1 MVWRRES
8 ATLKPP
14 GDVPR
19 GRDIP
24 QILRPGRPRIGPLSL
39 AGAERERWT
48 CSAKTPVNRP
58 PSTQTRLP
66 DRQSSVFM
74 CHGETISDGQTPPST
89 STQVRACA
97 KPWSTRITTS
107 NTTRNTSPIPAQ
119 YTIPTPINTE
129 LVHPI

>member
-1 MVWRRES
+1 MVCSRES
-8 ATLKPP
+8 ATLKPS
-14 GDVPR
+14 GDEPR

-58 PSTQTRLP
+58 PSTRTRLP

-74 CHGETISDGQTPPST
+74 CHGEPSAMAKPLPNT
-89 STQVRACA
+89 STPWYQPVEAIELARRSAKASAGVR
-97 KPWSTRITTS
+97 
-107 NTTRNTSPIPAQ
+107 
-119 YTIPTPINTE
+119 
-129 LVHPI
+129 